1 MSDVWDATITV
12 DGVDIRYRC
21 HKSGPK
27 PKAKVLILPGFTEFV
42 EKHEE
47 TANHFAAMGV
57 DSLILDWPGQGLS
70 GRLSPEYPLA
80 IHADGFEFHFKALNA
95 VADDAGYLSSGL
107 PVFLFGHSMGGHLA
121 LRFGSMMKAR
131 PCGVILSAPMI
142 MPPVQPPRLI
152 LALARGIG
160 LLPFVA
166 KAPVMFR
173 HSRGRDETFFPENV
187 LTRDAE
193 GYALQVNWWK
203 SNPRLKTTG
212 PTYGWVRTAYQSCSD
227 TTANP
232 SWMSRLDLDVS
243 AHVPLD
249 EVVVSLKHSL
259 DCLPKIP
266 GIEIY
271 EYKDAR
277 HELLLEL
284 PGVRKLFWQRVERF
298 VEKCL
303 AARTKETTKD
313 RPKVR

>member
-12 DGVDIRYRC
+12 DGVEIRYRC

-107 PVFLFGHSMGGHLA
+107 PVFLFG
-121 LRFGSMMKAR
+121 
-131 PCGVILSAPMI
+131 PMI
-142 MPPVQPPRLI
+142 MPPVQPPWLI

-173 HSRGRDETFFPENV
+173 QSRGRDETFFPENV

-284 PGVRKLFWQRVERF
+284 PGVRKLFWRRVERF

-303 AARTKETTKD
+303 AARTKGTTKD